1 MRQRCLPQLLVL
13 VLLGVTLLASSRP
26 AQADDDELGGI
37 PRAPGAEETYYLCS
51 ACHSFRLVAQQG
63 LSYESW
69 KETLVWMIEEQEM
82 PTPEPGEFELI
93 ARYLAKFYGR
103 DRLARKL
110 AKQP

>member
-1 MRQRCLPQLLVL
+1 MMQRLLPHLFVL
-13 VLLGVTLLASSRP
+13 VLLGAILLAPGRP
-26 AQADDDELGGI
+26 AWADEDELGGI

-69 KETLVWMIEEQEM
+69 KATLVWMIEEQDM
-82 PTPEPGEFELI
+82 STPEPEERELI
-93 ARYLAKFYGR
+93 TKYLAKFYGR

-110 AKQP
+110 AKQQ